1 MSNKSTAGMR
11 ANDNTEHKATL
22 DDVSL
27 AMKCW
32 RETKKNPGDPMPDE
46 MWLNIFKLA
55 DMHSEKR
62 VRIFLGI
69 TSIQYAERYRK
80 LSPKLNSP
88 KTPDTPTAFCEA
100 SIAPDR
106 ENQTRSSVQTLR
118 SNKPAL
124 ESYIDTSTIIV
135 ECIKPDGHRIKIHA
149 VQKNIREI
157 MLAFFDAGD
166 IL

>member
-32 RETKKNPGDPMPDE
+32 RETKKNSSDSMPDE
-46 MWLNIFKLA
+46 IWINIFKLA

-62 VRIFLGI
+62 VRVFLGI
-69 TSIQYAERYRK
+69 TTTQYAERYRK
-80 LSPKLNSP
+80 LSPQLNRSQ
-88 KTPDTPTAFCEA
+88 TPDPSPEFCEA
-100 SIAPDR
+100 TIPPDR
-106 ENQTRSSVQTLR
+106 ERQTRSSVQALR

-124 ESYIDTSTIIV
+124 ESYIDTNTIIV